1 MDVDSKSKA
10 FGSSEVYY
18 SSKHPSPHFASTA
31 RVERLKSLLD
41 EIDPGFKAKIH
52 SAAKEWSRTVRER
65 LGSETGLRMTSA
77 GEKQLVKVTVI
88 DGLPTPVDELIA
100 QFPDPITWKLILHQ
114 KDFEAGGRSVV
125 LMQRELAGIVNLLQ
139 LEPTDDRG
147 RALKLTETLLERIIQ
162 KLGEIPLLKKLY
174 AIEMDILGAYHFN
187 APSVTLHW
195 MVIAL
200 VSANL
205 GISVEALTVV
215 TLTHEL
221 AHAFTHVGLDIDG
234 VRWPTTG
241 FAKSNISV
249 LEGLAQYY
257 TEATLRNYAA
267 SFPEGLAAFYTLRKK
282 QPPPYNEYKNWCAKD
297 APNGEV
303 IRACLLESRQKFEV
317 SLADFQGLVTSNRA
331 RIRAR
336 EKKQEQSLFP
346 DKLQDDR
353 SSPTP

>member
-1 MDVDSKSKA
+1 MSNDSKSKA

-18 SSKHPSPHFASTA
+18 SSKRPSSHFASTA

-41 EIDPGFKAKIH
+41 EIDSAFKTKIH

-65 LGSETGLRMTSA
+65 LGSETGLRMTGA
-77 GEKQLVKVTVI
+77 GEKQPVKVTVI
-88 DGLPTPVDELIA
+88 DGLPGPVDELIA
-100 QFPDPITWKLILHQ
+100 QFPDPVTWKLILHQ
-114 KDFEAGGRSVV
+114 KELEAGGRSVA
-125 LMQRELAGIVNLLQ
+125 LMQHELVGIVNLLQ
-139 LEPTDDRG
+139 LEPTEDREK
-147 RALKLTETLLERIIQ
+147 ALKVTEHLLGKIIL
-162 KLGEIPLLKKLY
+162 KIGEIPLLKKLY

-187 APSVTLHW
+187 AHSITLHW

-241 FAKSNISV
+241 FSKSNISV

-267 SFPEGLAAFYTLRKK
+267 SFPEGLAAFDSLREK
-282 QPPPYNEYKNWCAKD
+282 QSPPYNEYKNWCAKD

-303 IRACLLESRQKFEV
+303 IRACLLESRQKGEV
-317 SLADFQGLVTSNRA
+317 SLVDFQGFVTSNRA

-346 DKLQDDR
+346 G
-353 SSPTP
+353 